1 MDDRSWM
8 YRDSPEWLCMMDYCN
23 EVQGFINYIQSNPR
37 NISGGNIR
45 CPYKRCKNKKFVDP
59 NAVMMNLLQKRFMER
74 YVY

>member
-45 CPYKRCKNKKFVDP
+45 CPYKRCKNKKFIDP
-59 NAVMMNLLQKRFMER
+59 NDVMMNLLQKRFMER